1 MSEQEN
7 VTHGSEE
14 YGAENIKVLE
24 GLSAVRK
31 RPAMYIGSTSGAG
44 LHHLVYEIV
53 DNSIDEALAGY
64 CNDVSVTINTDGSI
78 TVVDN
83 GRGIPTDIM
92 PNEGKSAAE
101 VVLTVLHAGGK
112 FDNDSYKVSGG
123 LHGVGVSVVNALSKW
138 LELEIRR
145 DGKVFRQS
153 YRRGDPQAPLEMVG
167 ETKKRGTK
175 ITFMPDEEIFETT
188 EFSFDIL
195 SQRIREMAFLNAGV
209 RIKISDERGDGKSH
223 EFHYE
228 GGINSF
234 VEYLNRNKVV
244 VNPKPMYF
252 KGEKGGVEMEVSMQY
267 NDSYDEKIFAFAN
280 NINTHEGG
288 THLAGFKAALTRTM
302 NAYAAANNLLKNEKV
317 TVSGDDLREGLTCVI
332 SVKIPQPQ
340 FEGQTK
346 TKLGNSE
353 VKGYV
358 ESLLNERLAVYLEE
372 NPKIAKDILNKSIE
386 AARAREAAR
395 KARDLTRRKGA
406 LDMGGLPGKLADCQ
420 EKDPAL
426 CELYLVEGDSAGGS
440 AKQGR
445 DRKNMAIL
453 PLKGKILN
461 VEKARFDK
469 MISSQEIRTLI
480 TALGT
485 GIGKDD
491 FNIAKLRYHRIIVM
505 TDADVDGQ
513 HILTLLLTF
522 FYRNMRELIE
532 RGHLYIAQPPLYKV
546 KRGKREQYLRDE
558 HAMQDFLLEE
568 GSDDLT
574 LRLEK
579 GDRTYNG
586 KQIIPVIK
594 QFIENRAIFNK
605 VVKKGISPELLSIV
619 IRSNVPSGLEEMS
632 QFLPHLEA
640 MKSLAAGSE
649 YEVEEHRISFRIGNI
664 RSFIDQQV
672 ISVLSTREYEL
683 LVDNH
688 RRIVETMA
696 DGRAFVEQEGGKVL
710 FETTNHQDLLGFFL
724 ENAKKG
730 LAIQR
735 YKGLGEMNPEQLWET
750 TMNPENRVLLQV
762 KIEDVVESDE
772 IFTILM
778 GDQVEP
784 RREFIETNALNV
796 VNLDI

>member
-1 MSEQEN
+1 MNEQEN
-7 VTHGSEE
+7 ITRSSEE
-14 YGAENIKVLE
+14 YGADNIQVLE

-31 RPAMYIGSTSGAG
+31 RPAMYIGSTSSSG

-53 DNSIDEALAGY
+53 DNAIDEALAGH
-64 CNDVSVTINTDGSI
+64 CDNVSVTINTDGSV

-92 PNEGKSAAE
+92 PHEGKSAAE

-112 FDNDSYKVSGG
+112 FNNDAYKVSGG

-153 YRRGDPQAPLEMVG
+153 YRRGDPVAPLEMTG
-167 ETKKRGTK
+167 QTKKRGTK

-188 EFSFDIL
+188 EYSFDIL
-195 SQRIREMAFLNAGV
+195 SQRLREMAFLNAGV
-209 RIKISDERGDGKSH
+209 RIKITDERVENKFH
-223 EFHYE
+223 EFFYE

-234 VEYLNRNKVV
+234 VEYLNRNKVAI
-244 VNPKPMYF
+244 NPKPMYF

-302 NAYAAANNLLKNEKV
+302 NAYAASNNLLKNEKV

-358 ESLLNERLAVYLEE
+358 EQLLNERLAVYLEE

-406 LDMGGLPGKLADCQ
+406 LDLGGLPGKLADCQ

-546 KRGKREQYLRDE
+546 KRGKKEQYLRDE
-558 HAMQDFLLEE
+558 HAMQNFLLEE
-568 GSDDLT
+568 GSEDLT

-619 IRSNVPSGLEEMS
+619 IRSNVPAGLEELS
-632 QFLPHLEA
+632 HLEPHLEG
-640 MKSLAAGSE
+640 MKLLAEGSE
-649 YEVEEHRISFRIGNI
+649 YQIEEERITFRIGNI
-664 RSFIDQQV
+664 RSIIDQQV
-672 ISVLSTREYEL
+672 LTVLSSHEYVL

-696 DGRAFVEQEGGKVL
+696 DSRAFVEQEGGKVL
-710 FETTNHQDLLGFFL
+710 FETSNHQDLLNFFL

-784 RREFIETNALNV
+784 RRDFIERNALNV